1 MRKVTLARY
10 QKDEVF
16 QAIQAHGLQ
25 PSEFSWNEEAS
36 TQVNDTT
43 ISVIVYKPTGH
54 YFRFDRSPTGIPT
67 GSYSPGQAFTIEE
80 YSPGLYTKA
89 FPIDSLNTWLS
100 CLKREV
106 ESPDFWQTISQE
118 KDLIAA
124 SSGENLTDTPFSVN
138 ETTQVTKCL
147 YEIKHYLI
155 TTQQLSKEQQSKI
168 EARLNYLEEASTRLA
183 RKDWLNILIAQLIAI
198 AIELGLRGDSTHDLL
213 TFAAQIVRQLL
224 GTLLSPPYLH

>member
-1 MRKVTLARY
+1 MRKVTLAKH

-16 QAIQAHGLQ
+16 RAIQAHGLQ
-25 PSEFSWNEEAS
+25 PSEFSWEEQDSHYEKAI
-36 TQVNDTT
+36 V

-89 FPIDSLNTWLS
+89 FPIDSVTTWLK

-124 SSGENLTDTPFSVN
+124 SSGENLTNTPFSVN
-138 ETTQVTKCL
+138 EKTQVTKCL
-147 YEIKHYLI
+147 YEIKRYLI
-155 TTQQLSKEQQSKI
+155 TTQQLSKEQQNKV
-168 EARLNYLEEASTRLA
+168 EPRFNYLEEAITRLG
-183 RKDWLNILIAQLIAI
+183 RIEWLNILIAQLIAI